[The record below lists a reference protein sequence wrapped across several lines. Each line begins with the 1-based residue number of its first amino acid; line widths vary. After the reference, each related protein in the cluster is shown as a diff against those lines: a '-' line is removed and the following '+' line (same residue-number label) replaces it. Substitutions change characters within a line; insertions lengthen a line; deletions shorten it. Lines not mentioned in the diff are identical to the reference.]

1 MELDHQPAH
10 MKSEEP
16 VTVTPKPL
24 LSVIIPVY
32 NEIKTIAEVIARV
45 RAVPLSTEII
55 LVNDGSTDGTGE
67 FLEPEGNKPMTVVCN
82 SLINLG
88 KGSAVRIGLER
99 VQGEIVIIQDA
110 DLELD
115 PAEFPKLIKPIQEG
129 QTDVVFGSRFLGR
142 GLFGRVPNF
151 PLVPWLGNKIIVFT
165 TNVLYGAQLTDVE
178 TAYKVCRASVINSI
192 KLDSKGFELEPELTA
207 KLLRLGYG
215 IIEVPI
221 SYQPR
226 KRSEGK
232 KIGWIDGFKAIYYLF
247 KYRFQSVHTFLR

>member
-10 MKSEEP
+10 IKSEGP

-142 GLFGRVPNF
+142 GLFGRVPNSAGSTNSP
-151 PLVPWLGNKIIVFT
+151 PLKAGIIT
-165 TNVLYGAQLTDVE
+165 
-178 TAYKVCRASVINSI
+178 VCSPATFLASNSI
-192 KLDSKGFELEPELTA
+192 PMEPTCNAALSLVTRA
-207 KLLRLGYG
+207 CK
-215 IIEVPI
+215 
-221 SYQPR
+221 S
-226 KRSEGK
+226 
-232 KIGWIDGFKAIYYLF
+232 
-247 KYRFQSVHTFLR
+247 